1 MNPKELDLN
10 LLRVFDAILR
20 LRSVTAAGEELG
32 LTQAG
37 VSNALARLRGLLGDP
52 LFVRTPRGMDP
63 TRYAASIAE
72 GVRQALGLI
81 EATLAGGAAF
91 EPAPTRNGFSREGV
105 GLPGAKRR

>member
-37 VSNALARLRGLLGDP
+37 VSNALARLRNLLGDP
-52 LFVRTPRGMDP
+52 LFVADAARHGPDALRRARSPR
-63 TRYAASIAE
+63 ACA
-72 GVRQALGLI
+72 
-81 EATLAGGAAF
+81 
-91 EPAPTRNGFSREGV
+91 
-105 GLPGAKRR
+105 RRSA